1 MLYNRCV
8 MNREFR
14 LYRIIPLITLPLI
27 AMLAW
32 NQFNWL
38 QELRYREDRRIE
50 ASMVS
55 STMGLSSRLRD
66 EITLL
71 PALFKLTPEERA
83 DRDSLLRERYRF
95 WLRYA
100 IDASMLKDIYVFDDR
115 DDSIMRWKDERLEPI
130 PTREAPPPP
139 LMGAENDDI
148 VRIVSPIFL
157 SPDDRLMADF
167 TFNKRTIVSNVIPK
181 LAKACLDSS
190 GLYLYRIIDTDSG
203 REIYASE
210 SLDNTRIA
218 DPDIEVHLIDSDTAI
233 VPIGGNRPLPRSGN
247 RGPVRSREPGPAD
260 DGPRWVL
267 RARPDDGPIGS
278 GSPESRVMRPG
289 RMPQHDFDNITLQI
303 FNRDGSLVRLSRRAS
318 LINAMVSLGTF
329 MLLATLIAALIRTNG
344 RARKLAQRQREFI
357 ATITHELKTPLSVII
372 SAADN
377 LNDGLVRDQSKAEQY
392 GTLIKQEAARLAL
405 SIDDFL
411 LYSKT
416 DSAARVKPAACDLGA
431 IITNA
436 LKATEDE
443 RERLKIQTEI
453 RLPEE
458 PAILMGDGVALE
470 SVFLNLAQ
478 NVVKHAASGEYLG
491 IAVSRE
497 KRRKNGK
504 NFTESLIIKVKDHG
518 PGIPLR
524 EQKLIFEPFARGK
537 RAIDGQIPGNGIGL
551 NLVKR
556 IVEMHGGSISVES
569 RPENGTT
576 FTVTLPQRRGANDAW
591 QDTDD

>member
-1 MLYNRCV
+1 
-8 MNREFR
+8 MNRDVR

-38 QELRYREDRRIE
+38 QELRDREDRRIE
-50 ASMVS
+50 ASMVG
-55 STMGLSSRLRD
+55 STTGLSSGLRD

-71 PALFKLTPEERA
+71 PALFKISPEERA
-83 DRDSLLRERYRF
+83 DMDSILRERYRF
-95 WLRYA
+95 WCRYA
-100 IDASMLKDIYVFDDR
+100 VDSSMLKDIYVFDGR

-130 PTREAPPPP
+130 PAREAPKPP
-139 LMGAENDDI
+139 LMDTEGDGV

-157 SPDDRLMADF
+157 SPDVRLMADF
-167 TFNKRTIVSNVIPK
+167 TFNKREIVSNVIPK
-181 LAKACLDSS
+181 LAARYLDSS
-190 GLYLYRIIDTDSG
+190 GLYLYRIVDTEND

-218 DPDIEVHLIDSDTAI
+218 KPDIEVHLIDSDTAI
-233 VPIGGNRPLPRSGN
+233 VPTGGNRPLPRSEN
-247 RGPVRSREPGPAD
+247 RPRAESGEPGPDD

-267 RARPDDGPIGS
+267 RARPNDGPS
-278 GSPESRVMRPG
+278 GNGVPDRGLTRPG

-303 FNRDGSLVRLSRRAS
+303 FNRDGSLARLSRRAS
-318 LINAMVSLGTF
+318 LINASVSLGTF
-329 MLLATLIAALIRTNG
+329 VLLATLIAALIRTNG

-357 ATITHELKTPLSVII
+357 ATITHELKTPLSVIT
-372 SAADN
+372 SAAEN
-377 LNDGLVRDQSKAEQY
+377 LNDGLVRDQNKAEQY
-392 GTLIKQEAARLAL
+392 GTLIKREAARLAL

-416 DSAARVKPAACDLGA
+416 DSAARVKPTACDLGA
-431 IITNA
+431 IIANA

-443 RERLKIQTEI
+443 RARLKIRTEV
-453 RLPEE
+453 RLPAE
-458 PAILMGDGVALE
+458 PAIVMGDGVALE

-478 NVVKHAASGEYLG
+478 NVVKHAASGHYLG
-491 IAVSRE
+491 VVVSRE
-497 KRRKNGK
+497 KGRKSGK
-504 NFTESLIIKVKDHG
+504 NCTESLIIKVKDQG
-518 PGIPLR
+518 PGIPMR

-537 RAIDGQIPGNGIGL
+537 HAIEEQIPGNGIGL

-556 IVEMHGGSISVES
+556 IVEMHGGAISVES
-569 RPENGTT
+569 KPESGTT

>member
-1 MLYNRCV
+1 
-8 MNREFR
+8 MNREYR
-14 LYRIIPLITLPLI
+14 IYRIIPLITLPLI

-38 QELRYREDRRIE
+38 QELRDREARRIE
-50 ASMVS
+50 ASMVG

-71 PALFKLTPEERA
+71 PALFKLAPEERA
-83 DRDSLLRERYRF
+83 DMDTLLRERYRF
-95 WLRYA
+95 WRRYA
-100 IDASMLKDIYVFDDR
+100 VDSAILKDIYAFDGR
-115 DDSIMRWKDERLEPI
+115 DDSILRWKDERFKLI
-130 PTREAPPPP
+130 PTREGPRDP
-139 LMGAENDDI
+139 LLDTEADGI
-148 VRIVSPIFL
+148 VRIISPILL
-157 SPDDRLMADF
+157 SPDRQLMADF
-167 TFNKRTIVSNVIPK
+167 AFDKREIVSKVIPK
-181 LAKACLDSS
+181 LAKECLDSS
-190 GLYLYRIIDTDSG
+190 GLYLYRIIDTESG

-218 DPDIEVHLIDSDTAI
+218 EPDIEVHLIDSDTAI
-233 VPIGGNRPLPRSGN
+233 VSTGGNRPIPRSGDHA
-247 RGPVRSREPGPAD
+247 PAGQD
-260 DGPRWVL
+260 ESNPNKGPRWVL
-267 RARPDDGPIGS
+267 RARPSDNPIGI
-278 GSPESRVMRPG
+278 GNPEQTLTRPG

-303 FNRDGSLVRLSRRAS
+303 FNRDGSLERLSRRTS
-318 LINAMVSLGTF
+318 LINALVSLGTF
-329 MLLATLIAALIRTNG
+329 GLLTALIAALIRTNG

-357 ATITHELKTPLSVII
+357 ATITHELKTPLSVIT

-392 GTLIKQEAARLAL
+392 GTLIKREAARLAL

-416 DSAARVKPAACDLGA
+416 DSAARVKPTACDLGA
-431 IITNA
+431 IIANA

-443 RERLKIQTEI
+443 RASLKIRTEVN
-453 RLPEE
+453 LPSE

-478 NVVKHAASGEYLG
+478 NVIKHAASGQYLG
-491 IAVSRE
+491 IDVSHE
-497 KRRKNGK
+497 KGPKNGK
-504 NFTESLIIKVKDHG
+504 KFTESLIIKVKDLG

-537 RAIDGQIPGNGIGL
+537 RAIEEQIPGNGIGL

-569 RPENGTT
+569 KPESGTT

>member
-1 MLYNRCV
+1 
-8 MNREFR
+8 MNREYR

-38 QELRYREDRRIE
+38 QELRDREARRIE
-50 ASMVS
+50 ASMVG

-71 PALFKLTPEERA
+71 PALFKLAPEERA
-83 DRDSLLRERYRF
+83 DMDTLLRERYRF
-95 WLRYA
+95 WRRYA
-100 IDASMLKDIYVFDDR
+100 VDSAILKDIYAFDGR
-115 DDSIMRWKDERLEPI
+115 DDSILRWKDERFKLI
-130 PTREAPPPP
+130 PTREGPRDP
-139 LMGAENDDI
+139 LLDTEADGI
-148 VRIVSPIFL
+148 VRIISPILL
-157 SPDDRLMADF
+157 SPDRQLMADF
-167 TFNKRTIVSNVIPK
+167 AFDKREIVSKVIPK
-181 LAKACLDSS
+181 LAKECLDSS
-190 GLYLYRIIDTDSG
+190 GLYLYRIIDTESG

-218 DPDIEVHLIDSDTAI
+218 EPDIEVHLIDSDTAI
-233 VPIGGNRPLPRSGN
+233 VSTGGNRPIPRSGD
-247 RGPVRSREPGPAD
+247 RAPAGQD
-260 DGPRWVL
+260 ESNPNKGPRWVL
-267 RARPDDGPIGS
+267 RARPSDNPIGI
-278 GSPESRVMRPG
+278 GNPEQTLTRPG

-303 FNRDGSLVRLSRRAS
+303 FNRDGSLERLSRRTS
-318 LINAMVSLGTF
+318 LINALVSLGTF
-329 MLLATLIAALIRTNG
+329 GLLTALIAALIRTNG

-357 ATITHELKTPLSVII
+357 ATITHELKTPLSVIT

-392 GTLIKQEAARLAL
+392 GTLIKREAARLAL

-416 DSAARVKPAACDLGA
+416 DSAARVKPTACDLGA
-431 IITNA
+431 IIANA

-443 RERLKIQTEI
+443 RASLKIRTEVN
-453 RLPEE
+453 LPSE

-478 NVVKHAASGEYLG
+478 NVVKHAASGQYLG
-491 IAVSRE
+491 IDVSHE
-497 KRRKNGK
+497 KGPKNGK
-504 NFTESLIIKVKDHG
+504 NFTESLIIKVKDLG

-537 RAIDGQIPGNGIGL
+537 RAIEEQIPGNGIGL

-569 RPENGTT
+569 KPESGTT

>member
-1 MLYNRCV
+1 MLYNSWV
-8 MNREFR
+8 MNREYR

-38 QELRYREDRRIE
+38 QELRDREDRRIE
-50 ASMVS
+50 ASMVG
-55 STMGLSSRLRD
+55 STMGLSTRLRD

-71 PALFKLTPEERA
+71 PALFRLAPEDRA
-83 DRDSLLRERYRF
+83 DMDTLLRERYRF
-95 WLRYA
+95 WRRYA
-100 IDASMLKDIYVFDDR
+100 IDSAILKDIYAFDGN
-115 DDSIMRWKDERLEPI
+115 DDSILRWQDERLRPI
-130 PTREAPPPP
+130 PAREGPQHPP
-139 LMGAENDDI
+139 LDTEGDGI
-148 VRIVSPIFL
+148 VRIVSPIIL
-157 SPDDRLMADF
+157 SPDRQLMADF
-167 TFNKRTIVSNVIPK
+167 AFDKREIVSRVIPK
-181 LAKACLDSS
+181 LAKECLDSS
-190 GLYLYRIIDTDSG
+190 GLYLYRIIDTESG
-203 REIYASE
+203 REIYASA

-218 DPDIEVHLIDSDTAI
+218 EPDIEVHLIDSDTAF
-233 VPIGGNRPLPRSGN
+233 VSSGGNRPFPRSGN
-247 RGPVRSREPGPAD
+247 RPPAGQGEPESD
-260 DGPRWVL
+260 NGPRWVL
-267 RARPDDGPIGS
+267 RARPSDNAMGAEE
-278 GSPESRVMRPG
+278 PERTFMRPG

-303 FNRDGSLVRLSRRAS
+303 FNRDGSLERISRRAS
-318 LINAMVSLGTF
+318 LINALVSMGTF
-329 MLLATLIAALIRTNG
+329 ALLTVLIAALIRTNG

-377 LNDGLVRDQSKAEQY
+377 LNDGLVRDQNKAEQY
-392 GTLIKQEAARLAL
+392 GTLIKREAARLAL

-416 DSAARVKPAACDLGA
+416 DSAGRVKPAACDLGA
-431 IITNA
+431 IIANA

-443 RERLKIQTEI
+443 RARLKIRTEVS
-453 RLPEE
+453 LPAE

-478 NVVKHAASGEYLG
+478 NVVKHAASGQYLG
-491 IAVSRE
+491 IIVSRE
-497 KRRKNGK
+497 KGRKNEK
-504 NFTESLIIKVKDHG
+504 NFTESLIIKVKDLG
-518 PGIPLR
+518 PGIPVR

-537 RAIDGQIPGNGIGL
+537 RAIEEQIPGNGIGL

-569 RPENGTT
+569 KPESGTT

-591 QDTDD
+591 QNTDD

>member
-1 MLYNRCV
+1 
-8 MNREFR
+8 MNREYR
-14 LYRIIPLITLPLI
+14 IYRIIPLITLPLI

-38 QELRYREDRRIE
+38 QELRDREARRIE
-50 ASMVS
+50 ASMVG

-71 PALFKLTPEERA
+71 PALFKLAPEERA
-83 DRDSLLRERYRF
+83 DMDTLLRERYRF
-95 WLRYA
+95 WRRYA
-100 IDASMLKDIYVFDDR
+100 VDSAILKDIYAFDGR
-115 DDSIMRWKDERLEPI
+115 DDSILRWKDERFRLI
-130 PTREAPPPP
+130 PTREGPRDP
-139 LMGAENDDI
+139 LLDTEADGI
-148 VRIVSPIFL
+148 VRIISPILL
-157 SPDDRLMADF
+157 SPDRQLMADF
-167 TFNKRTIVSNVIPK
+167 AFDKREIVSKVIPK
-181 LAKACLDSS
+181 LAKECLDSS
-190 GLYLYRIIDTDSG
+190 GLYLYRIIDTESG

-218 DPDIEVHLIDSDTAI
+218 EPDIEVHLIDSDTAI
-233 VPIGGNRPLPRSGN
+233 VSTGGNRPIPRSGD
-247 RGPVRSREPGPAD
+247 RAPAGQD
-260 DGPRWVL
+260 ERNPDNGPRWVL
-267 RARPDDGPIGS
+267 RARPSDNPIGI
-278 GSPESRVMRPG
+278 GAPEQTLTRPG

-303 FNRDGSLVRLSRRAS
+303 FNRDGSLERLSRRTS
-318 LINAMVSLGTF
+318 LINALVSLGTF
-329 MLLATLIAALIRTNG
+329 GLLAVLIAALIRTNG

-392 GTLIKQEAARLAL
+392 GTLIKREAARLAL

-416 DSAARVKPAACDLGA
+416 DSAARVKPTACDLGA
-431 IITNA
+431 IIANA

-443 RERLKIQTEI
+443 RAGLKIRTEVN
-453 RLPEE
+453 LPAE

-478 NVVKHAASGEYLG
+478 NVVKHAASGQYLG
-491 IAVSRE
+491 IDVSHE
-497 KRRKNGK
+497 KGPKNGK
-504 NFTESLIIKVKDHG
+504 IFTESLIIKVKDLG

-537 RAIDGQIPGNGIGL
+537 RAIEEQIPGNGIGL

-569 RPENGTT
+569 KPESGTT

>member
-1 MLYNRCV
+1 
-8 MNREFR
+8 MNREYR
-14 LYRIIPLITLPLI
+14 IYRIIPLITLPLI

-38 QELRYREDRRIE
+38 QELRDREARRIE
-50 ASMVS
+50 ASMVG

-71 PALFKLTPEERA
+71 PALFKLAPEERA
-83 DRDSLLRERYRF
+83 DMDTLLRERYRF
-95 WLRYA
+95 WRRYA
-100 IDASMLKDIYVFDDR
+100 VDSAILKDIYAFDGR
-115 DDSIMRWKDERLEPI
+115 DDSILRWKDERFRLI
-130 PTREAPPPP
+130 PTREGPRDP
-139 LMGAENDDI
+139 LLDTEADGI
-148 VRIVSPIFL
+148 VRIISPILL
-157 SPDDRLMADF
+157 SPDRQLMADF
-167 TFNKRTIVSNVIPK
+167 AFDKREIVSKVIPK
-181 LAKACLDSS
+181 LAKECLDSS
-190 GLYLYRIIDTDSG
+190 GLYLYRIIDTESG

-218 DPDIEVHLIDSDTAI
+218 EPDIEVHLIDSDTAI
-233 VPIGGNRPLPRSGN
+233 VSTGGNRPIPRSGD
-247 RGPVRSREPGPAD
+247 RAPAGQDEPNPD
-260 DGPRWVL
+260 NGPRWVL
-267 RARPDDGPIGS
+267 RARPSDNPIGI
-278 GSPESRVMRPG
+278 GAPEQTLTRPG

-303 FNRDGSLVRLSRRAS
+303 FNRDGSLERLSRRTS
-318 LINAMVSLGTF
+318 LINALVSLGTF
-329 MLLATLIAALIRTNG
+329 GLLAVLIAALIRTNG

-357 ATITHELKTPLSVII
+357 ATITHELKTPLSVIT

-392 GTLIKQEAARLAL
+392 GTLIKREAARLAL

-416 DSAARVKPAACDLGA
+416 DSAARVKPTACDLGA
-431 IITNA
+431 IIANA

-443 RERLKIQTEI
+443 RAGLKIRTEVN
-453 RLPEE
+453 LPAE

-478 NVVKHAASGEYLG
+478 NVVKHAASGQYLG
-491 IAVSRE
+491 IDVSHE
-497 KRRKNGK
+497 KGPKNGK
-504 NFTESLIIKVKDHG
+504 NFTESLIIKVKDLG

-537 RAIDGQIPGNGIGL
+537 RAIEEQIPGNGIGL

-569 RPENGTT
+569 KPESGTT

>member
-1 MLYNRCV
+1 MLYNSWV
-8 MNREFR
+8 MNREYR

-38 QELRYREDRRIE
+38 QELRDREDRRIE
-50 ASMVS
+50 ASMVG
-55 STMGLSSRLRD
+55 STMGLSTRLRD

-71 PALFKLTPEERA
+71 PALFRLAPEDRA
-83 DRDSLLRERYRF
+83 DMDTLLRERYRF
-95 WLRYA
+95 WRRYA
-100 IDASMLKDIYVFDDR
+100 IDSAILKDIYAFDGN
-115 DDSIMRWKDERLEPI
+115 DDSILRWQDERLRPI
-130 PTREAPPPP
+130 PAREGPQHPP
-139 LMGAENDDI
+139 LDTEGDGI
-148 VRIVSPIFL
+148 VRIVSPIIL
-157 SPDDRLMADF
+157 SPDRQLMADF
-167 TFNKRTIVSNVIPK
+167 AFDKREIVSRVIPK
-181 LAKACLDSS
+181 LAKECLDSS
-190 GLYLYRIIDTDSG
+190 GLYLYRIIDTESG
-203 REIYASE
+203 REIYASA

-218 DPDIEVHLIDSDTAI
+218 EPDIEVHLIDSDTAF
-233 VPIGGNRPLPRSGN
+233 VSSGGNRPFPRSGN
-247 RGPVRSREPGPAD
+247 RPPAGQGEPESD
-260 DGPRWVL
+260 NGPRWVL
-267 RARPDDGPIGS
+267 RARPSDNAMGAEE
-278 GSPESRVMRPG
+278 PERTFMRPG

-303 FNRDGSLVRLSRRAS
+303 FNRDGSLERISRRAS
-318 LINAMVSLGTF
+318 LINALVSMGTF
-329 MLLATLIAALIRTNG
+329 ALLTVLIAALIRTNG

-377 LNDGLVRDQSKAEQY
+377 LNDGLVRDQNKAEQY
-392 GTLIKQEAARLAL
+392 GTLIKREAARLAL

-416 DSAARVKPAACDLGA
+416 DSAGRVKPAACDLGA
-431 IITNA
+431 IIANA

-443 RERLKIQTEI
+443 RARLKIRTEVS
-453 RLPEE
+453 LPAE

-478 NVVKHAASGEYLG
+478 NVVKHAASGQYLG
-491 IAVSRE
+491 IIVSRE
-497 KRRKNGK
+497 KGRKNEK
-504 NFTESLIIKVKDHG
+504 NFTESLIIKVKDLG
-518 PGIPLR
+518 PGIPVR

-537 RAIDGQIPGNGIGL
+537 RAIEEQIPGNGIGL

-569 RPENGTT
+569 KPESGST

-591 QDTDD
+591 QNTDD

>member
-1 MLYNRCV
+1 MLYNPWV
-8 MNREFR
+8 MNREYR

-38 QELRYREDRRIE
+38 QELRDREDRRIE
-50 ASMVS
+50 ASMVG
-55 STMGLSSRLRD
+55 STMGLSTRLRD

-71 PALFKLTPEERA
+71 PALFRLAPEDRA
-83 DRDSLLRERYRF
+83 DMDTLLRERYRF
-95 WLRYA
+95 WRRYA
-100 IDASMLKDIYVFDDR
+100 IDSAILKDIYAFDGY
-115 DDSIMRWKDERLEPI
+115 DDSILRWQDERLRPI
-130 PTREAPPPP
+130 PAREGPQHPP
-139 LMGAENDDI
+139 LDTEGDGI
-148 VRIVSPIFL
+148 VRIVSPIIL
-157 SPDDRLMADF
+157 SPDRQLMADF
-167 TFNKRTIVSNVIPK
+167 AFDKREIVSRVIPK
-181 LAKACLDSS
+181 LAKECLDSS
-190 GLYLYRIIDTDSG
+190 GLYLYRIIDTESG
-203 REIYASE
+203 REIYASA

-218 DPDIEVHLIDSDTAI
+218 EPDIEVHLIDSDTAF
-233 VPIGGNRPLPRSGN
+233 VSSGGNRPFPRSGN
-247 RGPVRSREPGPAD
+247 RPPAGQGEPESD
-260 DGPRWVL
+260 NGPRWVL
-267 RARPDDGPIGS
+267 RARPSDNAMGAEE
-278 GSPESRVMRPG
+278 PERTFMRPG

-303 FNRDGSLVRLSRRAS
+303 FNRDGSLERISRRAS
-318 LINAMVSLGTF
+318 LINALVSMGTF
-329 MLLATLIAALIRTNG
+329 ALLTVLIAALIRTNG

-377 LNDGLVRDQSKAEQY
+377 LNDGLVRDQNKAEQY
-392 GTLIKQEAARLAL
+392 GTLIKREAARLAL

-416 DSAARVKPAACDLGA
+416 DSAGRIKPAACDLGA
-431 IITNA
+431 IIANA

-443 RERLKIQTEI
+443 RARLKIRTEVS
-453 RLPEE
+453 LPAE

-478 NVVKHAASGEYLG
+478 NVVKHAASGQYLG
-491 IAVSRE
+491 IIVSRE
-497 KRRKNGK
+497 KGRKNEK
-504 NFTESLIIKVKDHG
+504 NFTESLIIKVKDLG
-518 PGIPLR
+518 PGIPVR

-537 RAIDGQIPGNGIGL
+537 RAIEEQIPGNGIGL

-569 RPENGTT
+569 KPESGST

-591 QDTDD
+591 QNTDD

>member
-1 MLYNRCV
+1 MLYNSWV
-8 MNREFR
+8 MNREYR

-38 QELRYREDRRIE
+38 QELRDREDRRIE
-50 ASMVS
+50 ASMVG
-55 STMGLSSRLRD
+55 STMGLSTRLRD

-71 PALFKLTPEERA
+71 PALFRLAPEDRA
-83 DRDSLLRERYRF
+83 DMDTLLRERYRF
-95 WLRYA
+95 WRRYA
-100 IDASMLKDIYVFDDR
+100 IDSAILKDIYAFDGN
-115 DDSIMRWKDERLEPI
+115 DDSILRWQDERLRPI
-130 PTREAPPPP
+130 PAREGPQHPP
-139 LMGAENDDI
+139 LDTEGDGI
-148 VRIVSPIFL
+148 VRIVSPIIL
-157 SPDDRLMADF
+157 SPDRQLMADF
-167 TFNKRTIVSNVIPK
+167 AFDKREIVSRVIPK
-181 LAKACLDSS
+181 LAKECLDSS
-190 GLYLYRIIDTDSG
+190 GLYLYRIIDTESG
-203 REIYASE
+203 REIYASA

-218 DPDIEVHLIDSDTAI
+218 EPDIEVHLIDSDTAF
-233 VPIGGNRPLPRSGN
+233 VSSGGNRPFPRSGN
-247 RGPVRSREPGPAD
+247 RPPAGQGEPESD
-260 DGPRWVL
+260 NGPRWVL
-267 RARPDDGPIGS
+267 RARPSDNAMGAEE
-278 GSPESRVMRPG
+278 PERTFMRPG

-303 FNRDGSLVRLSRRAS
+303 FNRDGSLERISRRAS
-318 LINAMVSLGTF
+318 LINALVSMGTF
-329 MLLATLIAALIRTNG
+329 ALLTVLIAALIRTNG

-377 LNDGLVRDQSKAEQY
+377 LNDGLVRDQNKAEQY
-392 GTLIKQEAARLAL
+392 GTLIKREAARLAL

-416 DSAARVKPAACDLGA
+416 DSAGRIKPAACDLGA
-431 IITNA
+431 IIANA

-443 RERLKIQTEI
+443 RARLKIRTEVS
-453 RLPEE
+453 LPAE

-478 NVVKHAASGEYLG
+478 NVVKHAASGQYLG
-491 IAVSRE
+491 IIVSRE
-497 KRRKNGK
+497 KGRKNEK
-504 NFTESLIIKVKDHG
+504 NFTESLIIKVKDLG
-518 PGIPLR
+518 PGIPVR

-537 RAIDGQIPGNGIGL
+537 RAIEEQIPGNGIGL

-569 RPENGTT
+569 KPESGTT

-591 QDTDD
+591 QNTDD

>member
-1 MLYNRCV
+1 MLYNPWV

-14 LYRIIPLITLPLI
+14 LYRIIPIITLPLI

-95 WLRYA
+95 WRRYA

-130 PTREAPPPP
+130 PAREAPPPP
-139 LMGAENDDI
+139 LPGAENDDI
-148 VRIVSPIFL
+148 VRIISPIFH

-167 TFNKRTIVSNVIPK
+167 AFNKRTIVSNVIPK
-181 LAKACLDSS
+181 LAKECLDSS

-218 DPDIEVHLIDSDTAI
+218 EPDIEVHLIDSDTAI

-247 RGPVRSREPGPAD
+247 HGPLGSREPSPID

-267 RARPDDGPIGS
+267 RARTDDDPIGS
-278 GSPESRVMRPG
+278 GNPGRGLMRPG

-303 FNRDGSLVRLSRRAS
+303 FNRDGSLERLSRRAS
-318 LINAMVSLGTF
+318 LINAVVSLGTF
-329 MLLATLIAALIRTNG
+329 ILLATLIAALIRTNA

-357 ATITHELKTPLSVII
+357 ATITHELKTPLSVIT

-377 LNDGLVRDQSKAEQY
+377 LNDGLVRDQNKAEQY

-416 DSAARVKPAACDLGA
+416 DSAARVKPSACDLGA
-431 IITNA
+431 IIQNA
-436 LKATEDE
+436 LKATVDE
-443 RERLKIQTEI
+443 RERLKIRTEVQ
-453 RLPEE
+453 LPAK

-478 NVVKHAASGEYLG
+478 NVVKHAASGQYLG

-537 RAIDGQIPGNGIGL
+537 RAIEEQIPGNGIGL

-569 RPENGTT
+569 RSESGTT

>member
-1 MLYNRCV
+1 
-8 MNREFR
+8 MNREYR

-38 QELRYREDRRIE
+38 QELRDREARRIE
-50 ASMVS
+50 ASMVG

-71 PALFKLTPEERA
+71 PALFKLAPEERA
-83 DRDSLLRERYRF
+83 DMDTLLRERYRF
-95 WLRYA
+95 WRRYA
-100 IDASMLKDIYVFDDR
+100 VDSAILKDIYAFDGR
-115 DDSIMRWKDERLEPI
+115 DDSILRWKDERFKLI
-130 PTREAPPPP
+130 PTREGPRDP
-139 LMGAENDDI
+139 LLDTEADGI
-148 VRIVSPIFL
+148 VRIISPILL
-157 SPDDRLMADF
+157 SPDRQLMADF
-167 TFNKRTIVSNVIPK
+167 AFDKREIVSKVIPK
-181 LAKACLDSS
+181 LAKECLDSS
-190 GLYLYRIIDTDSG
+190 GLYLYRIIDTESG

-218 DPDIEVHLIDSDTAI
+218 EPDIEVHLIDSDTAI
-233 VPIGGNRPLPRSGN
+233 VSTGGNRPIPRSGD
-247 RGPVRSREPGPAD
+247 RAPAGQD
-260 DGPRWVL
+260 ERNPDNGPRWVL
-267 RARPDDGPIGS
+267 RARPSDNPIGI
-278 GSPESRVMRPG
+278 GAPEQTLTRPG

-303 FNRDGSLVRLSRRAS
+303 FNRDGSLERLSRRTS
-318 LINAMVSLGTF
+318 LINALVSLGTF
-329 MLLATLIAALIRTNG
+329 GLLTALIAALIRTNG

-357 ATITHELKTPLSVII
+357 ATITHELKTPLSVIT

-392 GTLIKQEAARLAL
+392 GTLIKREAARLAL

-416 DSAARVKPAACDLGA
+416 DSAARVKPTACDLGA
-431 IITNA
+431 IIANA

-443 RERLKIQTEI
+443 RAGLKIRTEVN
-453 RLPEE
+453 LPAE

-478 NVVKHAASGEYLG
+478 NVVKHAASGQYLG
-491 IAVSRE
+491 IDVSHE
-497 KRRKNGK
+497 KGPKNGK
-504 NFTESLIIKVKDHG
+504 IFTERLIIKVKDLG

-537 RAIDGQIPGNGIGL
+537 RAIEEQIPGNGIGL

-569 RPENGTT
+569 KPESGTT